1 MTIMLPR
8 SDCNLQCDR
17 GSFFSARQL
26 FSHGVSLHMIGSRF
40 SVTRYRWFT
49 LICLLFAIGAV
60 GDELSKPSKYA
71 PLADVL
77 GQLEM
82 YVKQIESDLELESDY
97 GPDEQ
102 DRVLKSANTVIAL
115 AQVLGNHDED
125 SPRKKGAAGMITA
138 ARDVSRQAGDYAM
151 AKSAA
156 GKLREALSVETGE
169 EVSWEPVA
177 DLQELMKQIPI
188 VNNRLRNGVNG
199 SRFARLIDQN
209 AGHAATLAAMAHVS
223 MFDTDYCIDEEG
235 EALWRTICAEMRD
248 AAAATATAVR
258 QKDQE
263 AAQVGL
269 ARLVE
274 TCDRCHHAFR
284 D

>member
-1 MTIMLPR
+1 M
-8 SDCNLQCDR
+8 N
-17 GSFFSARQL
+17 
-26 FSHGVSLHMIGSRF
+26 GSR
-40 SVTRYRWFT
+40 SLVTRIRWFV
-49 LICLLFAIGAV
+49 LCGVLFAIGAA
-60 GDELSKPSKYA
+60 GDDMSKPSAYA

-82 YVKQIESDLELESDY
+82 YVKQIESDLEVEADY

-102 DRVLKSANTVIAL
+102 DRVVKSANTLIAL

-125 SPRKKGAAGMITA
+125 SPRKKGAGALIAA
-138 ARDVSRQAGDYAM
+138 ARSVSRQAKEHAM

-156 GKLREALSVETGE
+156 EELRQALSAETGDD
-169 EVSWEPVA
+169 VSWEPVA
-177 DLQELMKQIPI
+177 DLQELMKQVPI

-199 SRFARLIDQN
+199 SRFARLVDQN

-235 EALWRTICAEMRD
+235 EALWRAICAEMRD
-248 AAAATATAVR
+248 AAASTATAVR

-263 AAQVGL
+263 AAKAGL
-269 ARLVE
+269 VRLVE